1 MAELFDD
8 WTERYEAWFATP
20 IGRLIKTYETA
31 LVMDLLRPT
40 AGELILDAGCGTG
53 LFTAD
58 LLAAGARAVGLELS
72 RPMLAHGR
80 ARLAGQAGQGFWA
93 VQGDM
98 LALPF
103 GDDVFNKTLSVTAIE
118 FIAEAGRAVAE
129 LWRVTRPG
137 GLVVVATLNR
147 ISPWAARRQKAAQDG
162 HSLFQHAWFRSPEEL
177 AALAPQAPE
186 ASGAA
191 IHFPKDAT
199 PDQAQASEAAGR
211 AQGLSTGAFVA
222 AAWRKPL

>member
-20 IGRLIKTYETA
+20 IGRLIKAYETA

-72 RPMLAHGR
+72 RPMLAQGR
-80 ARLAGQAGQGFWA
+80 QRLAGRDFLA

-103 GDDVFNKTLSVTAIE
+103 GDGVFAKTLSVTAIE

-147 ISPWAARRQKAAQDG
+147 ESPWAARRQKAGQAG
-162 HSLFQHAWFRSPEEL
+162 HNLFRNAFFRSPDEL
-177 AALAPQAPE
+177 AALAPAPPL
-186 ASGAA
+186 AVGTA

-199 PDQAQASEAAGR
+199 PDEAQAMEAAG
-211 AQGLSTGAFVA
+211 AAANPDTGAFVA
-222 AAWRKPL
+222 AAWRKPA

>member
-20 IGRLIKTYETA
+20 LGRLIKACETA
-31 LVMDLLRPT
+31 LVMDLLQPA

-58 LLAAGARAVGLELS
+58 VLAAGARAMGLELS
-72 RPMLAHGR
+72 RPMLVRGQ
-80 ARLAGQAGQGFWA
+80 ARLAGRDDDAFWA

-103 GDDVFNKTLSVTAIE
+103 GDGVFDKALSVTAIE
-118 FIAEAGRAVAE
+118 FIADGGRALSE
-129 LWRVTRPG
+129 LWRVTKPG

-147 ISPWAARRQKAAQDG
+147 LSPWAARRQKAGQAG
-162 HSLFQHAWFRSPEEL
+162 HNLFQNAFFRSPDEL
-177 AALAPQAPE
+177 AALAPAPPL
-186 ASGAA
+186 AVGTA
-191 IHFPKDAT
+191 IHFPKDAAL
-199 PDQAQASEAAGR
+199 DEAQTLEAAG
-211 AQGLSTGAFVA
+211 AAANPDTGAFVA
-222 AAWRKPL
+222 AAWRKPA